1 MSVSSP
7 HPSPRLAEHVRACR
21 VADQIIFLD
30 LARGKY
36 IGLAGPRI
44 VALSNALLG
53 EPSDDG
59 TRPASLGPHF
69 DDEWLA
75 RLRAQ
80 HLLSDAPVVA
90 PPPSVPG
97 LPEAVATLDI
107 DDDRVTRGDWR
118 ALARLWRATF
128 VSAAWLRRR
137 SLADIADRI
146 AALRTRRAQRG
157 DPAPET
163 MHAAAAR
170 YMRLRPF
177 ALTSH
182 DRCLDDSL
190 AMTLFLAGQG
200 LFPRWVIGVKT
211 HPFGAHSW
219 VQSGGVVLNDLPER
233 VRRYR
238 PILVV

>member
-1 MSVSSP
+1 MPSP
-7 HPSPRLAEHVRACR
+7 HSAPRLADHVRACR
-21 VADQIIFLD
+21 VGDQMIFLD

-36 IGLAGPRI
+36 IGVGGPR
-44 VALSNALLG
+44 VAGLSDALLG
-53 EPSDDG
+53 PPAGDHAPQAGGGLAPDG
-59 TRPASLGPHF
+59 
-69 DDEWLA
+69 DWLA
-75 RLRAQ
+75 RLRDQ
-80 HLLSDAPVVA
+80 HLLSDAPA
-90 PPPSVPG
+90 TAAACRAPG

-107 DDDRVTRGDWR
+107 DDDDRVTRADWR

-137 SLADIADRI
+137 SLAHIAGRI
-146 AALRTRRAQRG
+146 TALRLRDARQGA
-157 DPAPET
+157 PAPET

-190 AMTLFLAGQG
+190 ALTLFLAGQG